1 MSWSR
6 ALHQELKDRNITV
19 TAVCPNPMRT
29 EFLEVSGTDI
39 EDNPI
44 KKIGIEDVER
54 VAARALKRSD
64 RGKDMSVCSLPARF
78 LRLISRIVPHRLI
91 LWFERKSGF

>member
-1 MSWSR
+1 
-6 ALHQELKDRNITV
+6 
-19 TAVCPNPMRT
+19 MRT